1 MIQVA
6 LFTRILNKLI
16 NYIDIIDGMYA
27 HKSIKRFSLDGEI
40 YDDSH
45 IIRLKEQYYSMIVAG
60 MRSDGYVPRYD
71 IDTDFTISYNGKTF
85 NFEISIYGVYVG
97 KRTAECI
104 AGIDRNK
111 PVMATSTQR
120 IKSEEVC

>member
-1 MIQVA
+1 
-6 LFTRILNKLI
+6 
-16 NYIDIIDGMYA
+16 MYA

-45 IIRLKEQYYSMIVAG
+45 IIRLKEQYRNMIIAG
-60 MRSDGYVPRYD
+60 MKSDGYVPRYD

-104 AGIDRNK
+104 SGIDKNK
-111 PVMATSTQR
+111 PVMASSTQR

>member
-1 MIQVA
+1 VV
-6 LFTRILNKLI
+6 NS
-16 NYIDIIDGMYA
+16 IDIINGMYA

-45 IIRLKEQYYSMIVAG
+45 IIRLKEQYTSMIIAG
-60 MRSDGYVPRYD
+60 MR
-71 IDTDFTISYNGKTF
+71 F
-85 NFEISIYGVYVG
+85 YGVYVG

-104 AGIDRNK
+104 EGIDKNK
-111 PVMATSTQR
+111 PVMASSTQK

>member
-1 MIQVA
+1 MIVS
-6 LFTRILNKLI
+6 
-16 NYIDIIDGMYA
+16 MYA

-45 IIRLKEQYYSMIVAG
+45 IIRLKEQYYNLIVDG
-60 MRSDGYVPRYD
+60 MKSDGYVPRYD

-104 AGIDRNK
+104 AGIDKNK
-111 PVMATSTQR
+111 PVMATSTQK

>member
-1 MIQVA
+1 
-6 LFTRILNKLI
+6 
-16 NYIDIIDGMYA
+16 MYA

-60 MRSDGYVPRYD
+60 MR
-71 IDTDFTISYNGKTF
+71 F

-104 AGIDRNK
+104 SGIDKNK
-111 PVMATSTQR
+111 PVMATSTQK